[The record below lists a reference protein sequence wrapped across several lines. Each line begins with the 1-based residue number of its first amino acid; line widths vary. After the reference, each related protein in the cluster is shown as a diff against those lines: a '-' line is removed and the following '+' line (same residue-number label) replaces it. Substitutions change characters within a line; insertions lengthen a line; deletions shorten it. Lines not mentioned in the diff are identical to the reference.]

1 MVEVVGSTT
10 VEFENAAQG
19 DKKLKVYLVHEHYFD
34 RDKGKWFMIETTGP
48 FPMDGSFIDKDY
60 QVGDVVIA
68 YWDLQR
74 NMYAPICC
82 QESDS
87 MWCGYVCE
95 CAKREVEGDSSSKC
109 CAYRGTV
116 KRLDD
121 VSNICDPGYITKGAW
136 IVADCDVPEESEGWV
151 RPTGEEMT
159 LTWTSENTG
168 ITLTETLEIYEWC
181 CWGSVDCPSTN
192 STMTARFSHSGA
204 GFEEC
209 HESMAVIGEVTM
221 HYVTKE
227 KIRNLSPRSDNE
239 IIFAVFSAYDGWWQ
253 GEFSVDVVQDV
264 RGYGV
269 SYLIK
274 GEGGEPTTDWDDPYI
289 GYVVLDPLTGEIKQM
304 FKEEQSAP
312 GDSID
317 LNEVI
322 ITDYHPSDCWNM
334 SVDAKEP
341 LDPETITRWY
351 RVQASCSGGD
361 ITHCVMQHLY
371 PPGHPIYRGHERNN
385 SLDLADATYRPP
397 TDGTDDMAQY
407 MYAAVDAEN
416 VPSMNE
422 ICHFNSVG
430 TFDLIFG
437 QSHTQNRGE
446 WYASIGK
453 ASWFDTD
460 GKYTI
465 GGVPNF
471 QKRETFDDDGDEEA
485 FAKEFNKDGIFGG
498 QQFGIHTF
506 VGCKND
512 FFSQINPDGIPC
524 GLS

>member
-1 MVEVVGSTT
+1 
-10 VEFENAAQG
+10 
-19 DKKLKVYLVHEHYFD
+19 
-34 RDKGKWFMIETTGP
+34 
-48 FPMDGSFIDKDY
+48 
-60 QVGDVVIA
+60 
-68 YWDLQR
+68 
-74 NMYAPICC
+74 
-82 QESDS
+82 
-87 MWCGYVCE
+87 
-95 CAKREVEGDSSSKC
+95 
-109 CAYRGTV
+109 
-116 KRLDD
+116 LDD

-322 ITDYHPSDCWNM
+322 I
-334 SVDAKEP
+334 
-341 LDPETITRWY
+341 
-351 RVQASCSGGD
+351 
-361 ITHCVMQHLY
+361 
-371 PPGHPIYRGHERNN
+371 
-385 SLDLADATYRPP
+385 
-397 TDGTDDMAQY
+397 
-407 MYAAVDAEN
+407 
-416 VPSMNE
+416 
-422 ICHFNSVG
+422 
-430 TFDLIFG
+430 
-437 QSHTQNRGE
+437 
-446 WYASIGK
+446 
-453 ASWFDTD
+453 
-460 GKYTI
+460 
-465 GGVPNF
+465 
-471 QKRETFDDDGDEEA
+471 
-485 FAKEFNKDGIFGG
+485 
-498 QQFGIHTF
+498 
-506 VGCKND
+506 
-512 FFSQINPDGIPC
+512 
-524 GLS
+524 